1 MTDSLPDARDDA
13 HAEAKKEALRVKW
26 RRIIFD
32 HDTKAGNAFD
42 VLLIIA
48 ILGSV
53 GVVMADS
60 MSGLSPRTH
69 YVLYVLEWVFTILFT
84 AEYIAR
90 LWCAAHPARYARSF
104 FGVVD
109 LLATLPT
116 YISLIFP
123 GGRFLALVRILRVM
137 RVFRILKLTKYVE
150 EAGVLGQALAASK
163 HKVIVFMFTV
173 ITLVVIVG
181 SLMFV
186 IEGAEAGFTSIPMS
200 MYWAIVTVTTVG
212 YGDIAPLTTAGR
224 MLASLTWMRCT
235 ARSAGRGCRRVGC
248 CREGGDSYAERG
260 EASGHGSRRNGRSRA
275 EESAILH
282 TRWPPPRPP
291 RLAPRSRMLAKVASG
306 SYLVGCARS
315 A

>member
-1 MTDSLPDARDDA
+1 MPPRDAEVDVAHDA
-13 HAEAKKEALRVKW
+13 AKLEALRMRW

-32 HDTKAGNAFD
+32 HDTPAGNAFD
-42 VLLIIA
+42 VILIIA

-60 MSGLSPRTH
+60 LSGLSARTH
-69 YVLYVLEWVFTILFT
+69 FVLYVLEWVFTIFFT
-84 AEYIAR
+84 IEYIAR
-90 LWCAAHPARYARSF
+90 LWTAAHPARYARSF

-123 GGRFLALVRILRVM
+123 GGRFLSLVRILRVM
-137 RVFRILKLTKYVE
+137 RVFRILKLTRYVE
-150 EAGVLGQALAASK
+150 EAGVLGQALKASQ
-163 HKVIVFMFTV
+163 HKVIVFVFTV

-186 IEGAEAGFTSIPMS
+186 IEGPEAGFTSIPMS

-224 MLASLTWMRCT
+224 MLASLLMVMGYGIIAVPTGIVTMELQKA
-235 ARSAGRGCRRVGC
+235 ARAMPRAVTCGKCGRDGHDMDAVYCKECGTRLPT
-248 CREGGDSYAERG
+248 RG
-260 EASGHGSRRNGRSRA
+260 V
-275 EESAILH
+275 L
-282 TRWPPPRPP
+282 
-291 RLAPRSRMLAKVASG
+291 
-306 SYLVGCARS
+306 
-315 A
+315 